1 MAAAGAGA
9 EIFGIAGG
17 CGIIDFGMDSDLSK
31 FIEAIWRYKPMLIV
45 LVAAGAIIFLVC
57 VIDTHRHR
65 KKTHKKRP
73 QHKDH

>member
-1 MAAAGAGA
+1 
-9 EIFGIAGG
+9 
-17 CGIIDFGMDSDLSK
+17 MDSDLSK